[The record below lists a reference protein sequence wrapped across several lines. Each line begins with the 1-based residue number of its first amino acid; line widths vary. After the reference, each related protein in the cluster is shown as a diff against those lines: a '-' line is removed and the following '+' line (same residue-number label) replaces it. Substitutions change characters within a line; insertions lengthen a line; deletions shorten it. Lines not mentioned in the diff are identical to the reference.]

1 MKFALAGEVPRDGH
15 PITKL
20 NFIKVNKDTT
30 DRVKLQFQNCVYNK
44 IG

>member
-1 MKFALAGEVPRDGH
+1 MKFALDGEVPRDGH

-20 NFIKVNKDTT
+20 NFIKVNKCTI